1 MLTLAVMV
9 AVAVFA
15 AGWTAMN
22 RRTRRPVLPYR
33 HVAGVAIVALL
44 GWEAIVYLPGAIVGY
59 FALTA
64 GLGDVSGVEA
74 DEAFVAALAIFAVAA
89 VLAVVGV
96 LQRRAWGVALAIG
109 LAAARL
115 ATSLAAVAQTLVLFG
130 DAQVVGDWSYVTMTA
145 TSIALQS
152 VPPLAAIVLLA
163 WPLLE
168 DRARPESVSMI
179 TDEVPEWQG
188 GASPVDPAR

>member
-1 MLTLAVMV
+1 MFTLAVMV
-9 AVAVFA
+9 AIAVFA
-15 AGWTAMN
+15 AGWTATN
-22 RRTRRPVLPYR
+22 RRARRPVLPYR

-64 GLGDVSGVEA
+64 GLGDVSGVEV

-89 VLAVVGV
+89 VFAVVGV
-96 LQRRAWGVALAIG
+96 LQRRTWGVVLAIG

-115 ATSLAAVAQTLVLFG
+115 ATTLAAVAQMLVLFG
-130 DAQVVGDWSYVTMTA
+130 DAQVVGDMSYVAFTA
-145 TSIALQS
+145 TTIALQA
-152 VPPLAAIVLLA
+152 VPPIAAIVLLA

-168 DRARPESVSMI
+168 GRARPESAFPI
-179 TDEVPEWQG
+179 TGERAEWPG
-188 GASPVDPAR
+188 DASPADPAR